1 MKSDDVLN
9 KGGRKGTGRCT
20 AEVRCVGLNISSAVW
35 EENNMQEWVVKK
47 RCWVLS
53 VCDLYDI
60 MPLRKDRGKMVS
72 LVSAQLLRRVQL
84 FAAP

>member
-1 MKSDDVLN
+1 M
-9 KGGRKGTGRCT
+9 
-20 AEVRCVGLNISSAVW
+20 
-35 EENNMQEWVVKK
+35 VKK

-84 FAAP
+84 FAAPQT